1 MRVLIVEDDVLL
13 ADVLT
18 ESLLSDGHEVC
29 GVAAT
34 VAEAV
39 ALARHHRPD
48 VAVLDMHLRRGEHGS
63 DVAHQLQLSGE
74 LAHTGVLYVTGEVER
89 VFQDARVGHACL
101 GKPYQLAT
109 MNAALDV
116 VRDIAL
122 RGSTS
127 RALPRGLRLMPP
139 RQAGMR
145 SGAQQQAGR
154 RPVSSA
160 ARAPA

>member
-18 ESLLSDGHEVC
+18 ESLLFDGHEVC
-29 GVAAT
+29 GVAVT

-39 ALARHHRPD
+39 SLARRHCPD
-48 VAVLDMHLRRGEHGS
+48 VAVLDMHLRRGERGS

-101 GKPYQLAT
+101 AKPYQLAT

-122 RGSTS
+122 CGSTS
-127 RALPRGLRLMPP
+127 RELPRGLRLMHPP
-139 RQAGMR
+139 RADAQIT
-145 SGAQQQAGR
+145 AQQRTGR
-154 RPVSSA
+154 HAVSSA
-160 ARAPA
+160 APAPA